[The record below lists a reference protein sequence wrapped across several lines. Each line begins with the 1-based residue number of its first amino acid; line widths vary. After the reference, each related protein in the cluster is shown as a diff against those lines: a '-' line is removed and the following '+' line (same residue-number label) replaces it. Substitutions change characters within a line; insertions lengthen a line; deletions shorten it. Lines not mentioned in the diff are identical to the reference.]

1 MFTDSYLTVK
11 QPAQGLFKDKGS
23 KFIGYIFPLQSVE
36 DVKGILAELKAEHP
50 KARHVCWALRLSTDR
65 SVFRVNDDGEPSGTA
80 GKPILNTLLSA
91 NLTQVCVAVVRYF
104 GGTLLGVPG
113 LIHAYKEA
121 SLAAIKEAEIIEKTI
136 KDRYQIHVPYTQL
149 NKVMKILK
157 DENITILAQDLDTEC
172 SLIIEIRQQ
181 FVLKIITLL
190 ENIYNLRLIYQ
201 STL

>member
-91 NLTQVCVAVVRYF
+91 NLTQVCVAIVRYF

-157 DENITILAQDLDTEC
+157 DENITILAQDLDSEC

>member
-1 MFTDSYLTVK
+1 VFTDSYLTVK

-23 KFIGYIFPLQSVE
+23 KFIGYIFPIQSAE

>member
-1 MFTDSYLTVK
+1 VFTDSYLTVK
-11 QPAQGLFKDKGS
+11 QPAQGQYKDKGS
-23 KFIGYIFPLQSVE
+23 KFIGYIYPIQSAE

-50 KARHVCWALRLSTDR
+50 KARHICWALRLSTDR

-91 NLTQVCVAVVRYF
+91 NLTQVCIAVVRYF

-113 LIHAYKEA
+113 LIHAYEEA
-121 SLAAIKEAEIIEKTI
+121 SLAAIKEAEIIEKTL

-157 DENITILAQDLDTEC
+157 EENITIIAQELDTEC

>member
-23 KFIGYIFPLQSVE
+23 KFIGYIFPIQSVE
-36 DVKGILAELKAEHP
+36 DVKGILVELKAEHP

-121 SLAAIKEAEIIEKTI
+121 SLAAIKEAQIIEKTI

-157 DENITILAQDLDTEC
+157 DENITILAQELDTEC

>member
-91 NLTQVCVAVVRYF
+91 NLTQVCVAIVRYF

-136 KDRYQIHVPYTQL
+136 KDQYQIHVPYTQL

>member
-121 SLAAIKEAEIIEKTI
+121 SLAAIKEAQIIEKTI

>member
-23 KFIGYIFPLQSVE
+23 KFIGYIFPIQSVE
-36 DVKGILAELKAEHP
+36 DVKGILVELKAEHP

-80 GKPILNTLLSA
+80 GKPILNTLLSS
-91 NLTQVCVAVVRYF
+91 NLTQVCIAVVRYF

-136 KDRYQIHVPYTQL
+136 KDRYQIHVPYTQF

-157 DENITILAQDLDTEC
+157 EENITIISQELDTEC

>member
-50 KARHVCWALRLSTDR
+50 KTRHVCWALRLSTDR

-113 LIHAYKEA
+113 LIHASKEA

>member
-50 KARHVCWALRLSTDR
+50 KTRHVCWALRLSTDR

-104 GGTLLGVPG
+104 GGTLLGVHG

>member
-23 KFIGYIFPLQSVE
+23 KFIGYIFPIQSAE
-36 DVKGILAELKAEHP
+36 DVKGILAQLKAEHP
-50 KARHVCWALRLSTDR
+50 KARHICWALRLSTDR

-121 SLAAIKEAEIIEKTI
+121 SLAAIKEAQIIEKTI

-157 DENITILAQDLDTEC
+157 EENITIIAQELDTEC

>member
-11 QPAQGLFKDKGS
+11 QPAQGQYKDKGS
-23 KFIGYIFPLQSVE
+23 KFIGYIYPIQSAE

-50 KARHVCWALRLSTDR
+50 KARHICWALRLSTDR

-91 NLTQVCVAVVRYF
+91 NLTQVCIAVVRYF

-113 LIHAYKEA
+113 LIHAYEEA
-121 SLAAIKEAEIIEKTI
+121 SLAAIKEAEIIEKTL

-157 DENITILAQDLDTEC
+157 EENITIIAQELDTEC

>member
-23 KFIGYIFPLQSVE
+23 KFIGYIFPIESAE
-36 DVKGILAELKAEHP
+36 DVKGILAQLKAEHP
-50 KARHVCWALRLSTDR
+50 KARHICWALRLSTDR

-121 SLAAIKEAEIIEKTI
+121 SLEAIKAAEILEKTI
-136 KDRYQIHVPYTQL
+136 KDRYQVHVPYTQL
-149 NKVMKILK
+149 NAVMKILK
-157 DENITILAQDLDTEC
+157 DENITIIAQELDTEC

-190 ENIYNLRLIYQ
+190 ENIYNLRLIYL

>member
-1 MFTDSYLTVK
+1 VFTDSYLTVK

-23 KFIGYIFPLQSVE
+23 KFIGYIFPIQSAE

-121 SLAAIKEAEIIEKTI
+121 SLAAIKKAEIIEKTI

>member
-23 KFIGYIFPLQSVE
+23 KFIGYIFPIQSAE

-91 NLTQVCVAVVRYF
+91 NLTQVCVAIVRYF

-121 SLAAIKEAEIIEKTI
+121 SLAAIKKAEIIEKTI

>member
-1 MFTDSYLTVK
+1 VFTDSYLTVK

-91 NLTQVCVAVVRYF
+91 NLTQVCVAIVRYF

-121 SLAAIKEAEIIEKTI
+121 SLAAIKEAQIIEKTI

>member
-1 MFTDSYLTVK
+1 VFTDSYLTVK

-23 KFIGYIFPLQSVE
+23 KFIGYIFPIQSAE

-50 KARHVCWALRLSTDR
+50 KARHICWALRLSTDR

-91 NLTQVCVAVVRYF
+91 NLTQVCIAVVRYF

-121 SLAAIKEAEIIEKTI
+121 SLAAIKEAEIIEKTL

-157 DENITILAQDLDTEC
+157 EENITIIAQELDTEC

-201 STL
+201 TTL

>member
-1 MFTDSYLTVK
+1 VFSDSYLTVK
-11 QPAQGLFKDKGS
+11 KPAQGLFKDKGS
-23 KFIGYIFPLQSVE
+23 KFIGYIFPIQSVE
-36 DVKGILAELKAEHP
+36 DVKGILAQLKAEHP
-50 KARHVCWALRLSTDR
+50 KARHICWALRISTDR
-65 SVFRVNDDGEPSGTA
+65 SVYRVNDDGEPSGTA

-91 NLTQVCVAVVRYF
+91 NLTQVCVTVVRYF

-136 KDRYQIHVPYTQL
+136 KDCYQLYVPYTQL
-149 NKVMKILK
+149 NSVKKILK
-157 DENITILAQDLDTEC
+157 DENITIIVQELDTEC
-172 SLIIEIRQQ
+172 SLIIEVRQQ

-190 ENIYNLRLIYQ
+190 ENINNLRLIYL

>member
-1 MFTDSYLTVK
+1 VFTDSYLTVK

-91 NLTQVCVAVVRYF
+91 NLTQVCVAIVRYF

-136 KDRYQIHVPYTQL
+136 KDQYQIHVPYTQL

>member
-36 DVKGILAELKAEHP
+36 DVQGILVDLKAEHP

-121 SLAAIKEAEIIEKTI
+121 SLAAIKEAQIIEKTI

-157 DENITILAQDLDTEC
+157 DENITILAQELDTEC

>member
-1 MFTDSYLTVK
+1 VFTDSYLTVK

-23 KFIGYIFPLQSVE
+23 KFIGYIFPIQSVE
-36 DVKGILAELKAEHP
+36 DVKGILVELKAEHP

-121 SLAAIKEAEIIEKTI
+121 SLAAIKEAQIIEKTI

-157 DENITILAQDLDTEC
+157 DENITILAQELDTEC

>member
-1 MFTDSYLTVK
+1 VFTDSYLTVK

-23 KFIGYIFPLQSVE
+23 KFIGYIFPIQSAE

-91 NLTQVCVAVVRYF
+91 NLTQVCVAIVRYF

-121 SLAAIKEAEIIEKTI
+121 SLAAIKKAEIIEKTI

>member
-23 KFIGYIFPLQSVE
+23 KFIGYIFPIQSVE
-36 DVKGILAELKAEHP
+36 DVKGILEELKAEHP

-91 NLTQVCVAVVRYF
+91 NLTQVCVAIVRYF

>member
-1 MFTDSYLTVK
+1 VFTDSYLTVK

-149 NKVMKILK
+149 NQVMKILK

>member
-1 MFTDSYLTVK
+1 VFTDSYLTVK

-23 KFIGYIFPLQSVE
+23 KFIGYIFPIQSAE

-91 NLTQVCVAVVRYF
+91 NLTQVCVAIVRYF

-157 DENITILAQDLDTEC
+157 DENITILAQDLDSEC

>member
-23 KFIGYIFPLQSVE
+23 KFIGYIFPIQSVE

>member
-1 MFTDSYLTVK
+1 VFTDSYLTVK

>member
-80 GKPILNTLLSA
+80 GKLILNTLLSA
-91 NLTQVCVAVVRYF
+91 NLTQVCVAIVRYF

-121 SLAAIKEAEIIEKTI
+121 SLAAIKEAEIIEKTK
-136 KDRYQIHVPYTQL
+136 KDQYQIHVPYTQL

>member
-1 MFTDSYLTVK
+1 MFTDSYLTVT

-50 KARHVCWALRLSTDR
+50 KTRHVCWALRLSTDR

>member
-1 MFTDSYLTVK
+1 VFTDSYLTVK

-23 KFIGYIFPLQSVE
+23 KFIGYIFPIQSAE

-80 GKPILNTLLSA
+80 GKLILNTLLSA

-121 SLAAIKEAEIIEKTI
+121 SLAAIKKAEIIEKTI

>member
-23 KFIGYIFPLQSVE
+23 KFIGYIFPIESAE
-36 DVKGILAELKAEHP
+36 DVKVILAQLKAEHP
-50 KARHVCWALRLSTDR
+50 RARHICWALRISTDR

-121 SLAAIKEAEIIEKTI
+121 SLEAINAAEIIENTI
-136 KDRYQIHVPYTQL
+136 KDRYQLHVPYTQL
-149 NKVMKILK
+149 NSVMKILK
-157 DENITILAQDLDTEC
+157 DENITIIAQELDTEC

-190 ENIYNLRLIYQ
+190 ENIYNLRLIYL

>member
-136 KDRYQIHVPYTQL
+136 KDRYQIHVNYTQL

>member
-23 KFIGYIFPLQSVE
+23 KFIGYIFPIESAE
-36 DVKGILAELKAEHP
+36 DVKGILAQLKAEHP
-50 KARHVCWALRLSTDR
+50 KARHICWALRLSTDR

-121 SLAAIKEAEIIEKTI
+121 SLEAIKAAEIIEKTI
-136 KDRYQIHVPYTQL
+136 KDRYQLYVPYTQL
-149 NKVMKILK
+149 NSVMKILK
-157 DENITILAQDLDTEC
+157 DENITIIAQKLDTEC

-190 ENIYNLRLIYQ
+190 ENIYNLRLIYL

>member
-23 KFIGYIFPLQSVE
+23 KFIGYIFPIQSVE
-36 DVKGILAELKAEHP
+36 DVKGILTELKAEHP

-121 SLAAIKEAEIIEKTI
+121 SLAAIKEAQIIEKTI
-136 KDRYQIHVPYTQL
+136 KDRYQIYVPYTQL

>member
-1 MFTDSYLTVK
+1 MFSDSYLTVK
-11 QPAQGLFKDKGS
+11 KTAQGLFKDKGS
-23 KFIGYIFPLQSVE
+23 KFIGYIFPIESAE
-36 DVKGILAELKAEHP
+36 DVKGILAQLKSEHP
-50 KARHVCWALRLSTDR
+50 KARHICWALRISTDR

-121 SLAAIKEAEIIEKTI
+121 SLEAIKAAEIIEKTI
-136 KDRYQIHVPYTQL
+136 KDRYQVHVPYTQL
-149 NKVMKILK
+149 NAVMKILK
-157 DENITILAQDLDTEC
+157 DENITIIAQELDTEC
-172 SLIIEIRQQ
+172 SLIIEVRQQ

-190 ENIYNLRLIYQ
+190 ENIYNLRLIYLT
-201 STL
+201 TL

>member
-91 NLTQVCVAVVRYF
+91 NLTQVCVAIVRYF